1 MTVEYSQDSYDS
13 IYEPPEDFLNNYDN
27 SLTKFLYPDKRKRYD
42 LIRKFIIESEYR
54 SGHVGKFIE
63 MKDMNTIYSSLLFEN
78 MLNVEFRNC
87 NIGINNEIPESYQRE
102 TGIMIKNNCSISINN
117 SSIDYPVVLTSNSN
131 SKHNYIKESILDTFG
146 IHKNASLFITLE
158 SSYIENL
165 IINSSISHIYIKE
178 DTTIKNLYV
187 SESNIE
193 IFSPNASDSM
203 IENIYCLESY
213 LRFQKEGDQYAPT
226 FESSDDILN
235 DKKERMKS
243 NTKLQTSFYKGDID
257 AYNCDVVNRFYGIC
271 FDSMVIR

>member
-13 IYEPPEDFLNNYDN
+13 IYEPPEGFLNNYDN
-27 SLTKFLYPDKRKRYD
+27 SLTKFLYPYKRKRYD

-54 SGHVGKFIE
+54 SGHAGKFIE

>member
-1 MTVEYSQDSYDS
+1 MTVEYSQYSYDS
-13 IYEPPEDFLNNYDN
+13 IYEPPEDFLSNYDH

-54 SGHVGKFIE
+54 SGHVGKFIK

-78 MLNVEFRNC
+78 MLNVEFINC
-87 NIGINNEIPESYQRE
+87 NIGINNEIPESYQRN
-102 TGIMIKNNCSISINN
+102 TGIIIKNNCSISINN
-117 SSIDYPVVLTSNSN
+117 SSIDYPVLLISNPS

-213 LRFQKEGDQYAPT
+213 LHFRKEGDQYAPT
-226 FESSDDILN
+226 FENADEILN
-235 DKKERMKS
+235 DKKERMKN
-243 NTKLQTSFYKGDID
+243 NTKSQTSFYKGDIN
-257 AYNCDVVNRFYGIC
+257 AYNSDLISKFYSIC

>member
-13 IYEPPEDFLNNYDN
+13 IYEPPEGFLDNYDH
-27 SLTKFLYPDKRKRYD
+27 SLTNFLYPDKRKRYD

-63 MKDMNTIYSSLLFEN
+63 MKDINTIYSSLLFEN
-78 MLNVEFRNC
+78 MLNVEFVNC
-87 NIGINNEIPESYQRE
+87 NIGINNEIPESYQRY

-117 SSIDYPVVLTSNSN
+117 SSIDYPVLLISNQS

-158 SSYIENL
+158 GSYIENL
-165 IINSSISHIYIKE
+165 IIDSSISHMYIKE

-187 SESNIE
+187 NESNIE

-213 LRFQKEGDQYAPT
+213 LHFRKEGDQYAPT
-226 FESSDDILN
+226 FENADEILN
-235 DKKERMKS
+235 DKKERMKN
-243 NTKLQTSFYKGDID
+243 NTKSQTSFYKGDIN
-257 AYNCDVVNRFYGIC
+257 AYNSDLISRFYSIC